1 MLTNIV
7 IFFEVKKL
15 MLLKKSK
22 KFSTTVAFFSEVY
35 SNDDFKLKFIKKVE
49 KKLP

>member
-7 IFFEVKKL
+7 IYFEVKKL

-22 KFSTTVAFFSEVY
+22 KFSTTIALFSEIFC
-35 SNDDFKLKFIKKVE
+35 NDDLKLKFIKKVE
-49 KKLP
+49 N